1 MEEFNTEELELKT
14 KKATTFLKKKKF
26 LQVCQNL

>member
-1 MEEFNTEELELKT
+1 MREFNNEEPELKT
-14 KKATTFLKKKKF
+14 KKDTTFLKKKKF